1 MRHVGAQIEHGL
13 GRRLPRLAAGMAALP
28 MSKSLALR
36 GLLMGASLRRSVSL
50 VSGAPSGWKETGE
63 DLKAGMACARAL
75 GASIT
80 ISGDSLLV
88 EGGAMEGSDS
98 LEVGESGFLG
108 RVAPVCA
115 VFSGV
120 GEWEIAAKG
129 SLLARESDPL
139 WTCLERAGLD
149 LEREGAWPSRISRRS
164 ALGDLVLRDPCSSQE
179 LSGLLIGLAACGGG
193 SVKVHGTIP
202 SQPYLEMT
210 KCLLGSFGFQVASS
224 DASVHV
230 LGSAVDP
237 EGPLLV
243 EVDASAAAVALAAGC
258 LAEVRVEVPAPQA
271 GSSQGD
277 WRIVQHL
284 RSFGC
289 LVEEEAGRL
298 IAAGPPV
305 CVADLDL
312 SGEPDLAPVL
322 AVVAAAAASR
332 GAGASRLRG
341 LRTLDGK
348 ESARGR
354 VLCEGLRAV
363 GFDCEW
369 SGESLEIDG
378 EPDFSKR
385 IELSAHE
392 DHRMAFAFAL
402 LGVIHPKLWV
412 AKGSCI
418 SKSWP
423 GFWSSMGS

>member
-1 MRHVGAQIEHGL
+1 MRHVNAQIEHVP
-13 GRRLPRLAAGMAALP
+13 GRRLPRPEAGMASLP
-28 MSKSLALR
+28 LSKSLALR
-36 GLLMGASLRRSVSL
+36 GLLMGASLGRSVSL
-50 VSGAPSGWKETGE
+50 VSAAPSGWAEMGD
-63 DLKAGMACARAL
+63 DLRAGVACARAL
-75 GASIT
+75 GAGIT
-80 ISGDSLLV
+80 ISGDALLL
-88 EGGAMEGSDS
+88 EGGGVIENRS

-115 VFSGV
+115 AFSGL
-120 GEWEIAAKG
+120 GEWEIAVKG
-129 SLLARESDPL
+129 SLLARESEPL
-139 WTCLERAGLD
+139 WMCLERAGLQ
-149 LEREGAWPSRISRRS
+149 LERGEAWPSRISRRS
-164 ALGDLVLRDPCSSQE
+164 SLGDLVLCDPCSSQE
-179 LSGLLIGLAACGGG
+179 LSGLLIGLAASGGG
-193 SVKVHGTIP
+193 SVEVLGLIP

-210 KCLLGSFGFQVASS
+210 KDLLGEFGFQVSSS
-224 DASVHV
+224 DALIHV

-237 EGPLLV
+237 EEPLLV

-258 LAEVRVEVPAPQA
+258 LAEVRVEVPSPQS

-277 WRIVQHL
+277 WRILKHL
-284 RSFGC
+284 HSFGC
-289 LVEEEAGRL
+289 LVEEETGRL
-298 IAAGPPV
+298 IAAGPPT
-305 CVADLDL
+305 CAADLDL

-322 AVVAAAAASR
+322 AAVAAAAASR
-332 GAGASRLRG
+332 GAGVSRLRG

-354 VLCEGLRAV
+354 VLCDGFRAA

-369 SGESLEIDG
+369 SGEVLEIDG
-378 EPDFSKR
+378 KPDFSKR
-385 IELSAHE
+385 IELNAHE